1 MSFAW
6 MGTAPMP
13 FIPPLWAQ
21 LYLIAPVVTLLL
33 WGGLTVTVMRLNRNG
48 PGPGRI
54 ALLLAIPLL
63 FLAHQQLW
71 LTRDDLTVFG
81 SYRAFVAGLL
91 IWAWH
96 ELAFY
101 SAVLTGPWQ
110 KPCPPDARG
119 WSRFWYALGTHG
131 YHECA
136 VALELVVLATL
147 VQGGTNQIGLLVV
160 GLSWALQHSAK
171 LNVFLGVPRLQIELF
186 PVHLSYLGSFW
197 CRRNTNPFLLPSL
210 LVGTALMAWFWNR
223 STELTLAQGATGMA
237 LLGVLTSL
245 GLLEHLLLILPGPK
259 EGFSSP
265 KSPLVVTDP
274 ESLRH

>member
-1 MSFAW
+1 
-6 MGTAPMP
+6 MP
-13 FIPPLWAQ
+13 FTPPLWAQ

-33 WGGLTVTVMRLNRNG
+33 WGSLTATVMRLNRNG
-48 PGPGRI
+48 PRLGRI

-63 FLAHQQLW
+63 FFAHQQLW
-71 LTRDDLTVFG
+71 LTRDDLTVYG
-81 SYRAFVAGLL
+81 SYRAFIAGLL

-119 WSRFWYALGTHG
+119 WRRFWYALGTHG

-136 VALELVVLATL
+136 VAAELIILSIL
-147 VQGGTNQIGLLVV
+147 LQGSANQIGLLVV

-186 PVHLSYLGSFW
+186 PAHLSYLSSFW
-197 CRRNTNPFLLPSL
+197 AQRSTNPFLMPSL
-210 LVGTALMAWFWNR
+210 LAGTALMAWFW
-223 STELTLAQGATGMA
+223 SQSAELDLASGATSMA
-237 LLGVLTSL
+237 LLAVLTSL
-245 GLLEHLLLILPGPK
+245 GMLEHLLLILPGPK
-259 EGFSSP
+259 EGFSSTQAQ
-265 KSPLVVTDP
+265 LVVTDP
-274 ESLRH
+274 ESLRR